1 MLQNYKTWLLENG
14 YSEKSGRLLP
24 STVYSYILG
33 IKHTCKYEN
42 ISIEQLAENINAI
55 APTYQPGQKNS
66 VKGRGLSR
74 AVRCSLVQFQK
85 FINQQQV
92 AVC

>member
-55 APTYQPGQKNS
+55 APII
-66 VKGRGLSR
+66 L
-74 AVRCSLVQFQK
+74 F
-85 FINQQQV
+85 FIYHQSPFIIG
-92 AVC
+92 